1 MLGGY
6 PDLDLFPLLFL
17 FSFTSRSTFTS
28 NLISNSLAGAFNL
41 LAGWT
46 FVGDNP
52 VYPLQCSLIPN
63 LKLFNT
69 CIYIYTPSNTLKV
82 WTYSLHRFG
91 FVFLVQTPTYPT
103 VCLSHPLCAHSQFH
117 KTKEGTGQ
125 VGGKGN
131 DNGQIFFPLKF
142 EFWNFTPTQ
151 KRLEGQGTEEGGL
164 FVDPLTLLLN
174 RQTDIFWMKWYRKI
188 AQDVAL
194 KIIL

>member
-1 MLGGY
+1 MLFDPKFETVQY
-6 PDLDLFPLLFL
+6 VVYILHSTLWKYEHIPFIALDLCFSSRPL
-17 FSFTSRSTFTS
+17 
-28 NLISNSLAGAFNL
+28 
-41 LAGWT
+41 
-46 FVGDNP
+46 
-52 VYPLQCSLIPN
+52 
-63 LKLFNT
+63 
-69 CIYIYTPSNTLKV
+69 
-82 WTYSLHRFG
+82 
-91 FVFLVQTPTYPT
+91 PT

-151 KRLEGQGTEEGGL
+151 RRLEGQGTEEGGL

-174 RQTDIFWMKWYRKI
+174 RQTDTFWMKCYRKI

-194 KIIL
+194 KTEYDKNAIF